1 MLAAVVFDFDGVIA
15 NSEPLHL
22 SAWQETLAGM
32 DVALSAEDYYSRYL
46 GYDDEAMLANL
57 AADRALPWD
66 GPRRADLIA
75 RKTRLLPELLVRPEV
90 LFPGAVACVG
100 RLRAVAPLAIASGA
114 IRDEIELV
122 LKASRLVEAFSV
134 IVAAGET
141 PRGKP
146 SPDPYARAVALLGE
160 QGMLRGGNGPG
171 QCVAIED
178 SRWGLEAAAA
188 AGLRTVGVTTSYS
201 SGELEDAADVVV
213 GGLDEVTPAL
223 LERLV
228 TASRSRRPA
237 QALHRLRQQ
246 PRRRRPAPWRLTAR
260 PD

>member
-1 MLAAVVFDFDGVIA
+1 MAPAHAFVLVLMLAAVVFDFDGVIA

-22 SAWQETLAGM
+22 SAWQETLAGT
-32 DVALSAEDYYSRYL
+32 DVVLSAGDYYSRYL

-66 GPRRADLIA
+66 GPRRTDLIA
-75 RKTRLLPELLVRPEV
+75 RKTRLLPELLARPEV
-90 LFPGAVACVG
+90 LFPGAVECVG
-100 RLRAVAPLAIASGA
+100 RLRAVVPLAIASGA

-122 LKASRLVEAFSV
+122 LRVSRLFDAFPV

-141 PRGKP
+141 RRGKP
-146 SPDPYARAVALLGE
+146 APDPYARAVALLGE
-160 QGMLRGGNGPG
+160 RGMLRAGNGPG

-201 SGELEDAADVVV
+201 RPELEDAADLVVDH
-213 GGLDEVTPAL
+213 LDAVTPAV

-228 TASRSRRPA
+228 ASS
-237 QALHRLRQQ
+237 
-246 PRRRRPAPWRLTAR
+246 
-260 PD
+260 